1 MLDSVVVESGD
12 EHELVVTDVGVQS
25 WVEVYFLL
33 AWSEVDVRRSDV
45 VSVDNFEDL
54 VALRAAQVT
63 A

>member
-1 MLDSVVVESGD
+1 VLDSVVVESGD
-12 EHELVVTDVGVQS
+12 EHELVVTDVRVQS

>member
-12 EHELVVTDVGVQS
+12 EHELVVTDVRVQS
-25 WVEVYFLL
+25 WVEVYFLR

-45 VSVDNFEDL
+45 VSVDDFEDL

>member
-1 MLDSVVVESGD
+1 VLDSVIVESGD
-12 EHELVVTDVGVQS
+12 EHELVVTDVRVQS

>member
-54 VALRAAQVT
+54 VALRAA
-63 A
+63 

>member
-1 MLDSVVVESGD
+1 MLDYVVVESGD

-33 AWSEVDVRRSDV
+33 AWSEVDVRRRDV

-54 VALRAAQVT
+54 VALRAA
-63 A
+63 

>member
-1 MLDSVVVESGD
+1 VLDSVVVESGD

-33 AWSEVDVRRSDV
+33 AWSEVDVRCRDV

-54 VALRAAQVT
+54 VALRAA
-63 A
+63 